1 MFLKKYLNL
10 IIVSLLALVFFI
22 ATASFNYVTQDAGY
36 VKWTSPDETANYF
49 FAKNFALTGELA
61 VFDQA
66 NLRGDNM
73 VIPRSVRSDNGFI
86 KPVSFLGIS
95 LVYGTIASL
104 AGVGV
109 IPYLTPVFAAFGIVL
124 FYLITRRLFS
134 ERVGLW
140 SAFILASFPV
150 YIYYTVRSMFH
161 NILFTVLLL
170 AGIYFFLLALGK
182 KILPLKIS
190 FMTWK
195 LPARRWWEMLGALVS
210 GIFIGLAIITRTS
223 EILWLLPALFITW
236 IFYVRRFGLAKL
248 IIFISGLALP
258 LLLVAFY
265 NQILYGSFWSG
276 GYNEMNRSLS
286 DMAKVGGDIFKF
298 GWGSEGLVYL
308 QGYLSSIFH
317 NIFYF
322 GFKPRQSE
330 TMFLNYVVKM
340 FPILFYAGLTGIFFL
355 ILQNCRR
362 FQKKYL
368 VYILV
373 WLFLSSFLVIYYGSW
388 KFSDNPN
395 LTVTI
400 GNSYTRYWLPLY
412 LGLIPLAASALVRIS
427 RALVLLDNK
436 SVNRLKRLI
445 ATGLQAAAVLAIA
458 SISIIF
464 VLYGSEEGLA
474 YLYYTNQAEKL
485 NTEQV
490 WALTDP
496 EGIIITQY
504 YDKFFWPER
513 RVIMG
518 VLSDE
523 GILKAAVKLVDYY
536 PVYYYNF
543 YLKPADVAYLNQ
555 SKLSPYGLKMTE
567 IKKTN
572 AKFGL
577 YKLGIG
583 TSTVLIKK

>member
-1 MFLKKYLNL
+1 M
-10 IIVSLLALVFFI
+10 ALVFFI
-22 ATASFNYVTQDAGY
+22 ATASFNYFSQEADY

-49 FAKNFALTGELA
+49 FSKNFALTGELA

-95 LVYGTIASL
+95 LVYGKIASL

-109 IPYLTPVFAAFGIVL
+109 IPYLTPLFAAFGIVL
-124 FYLITRRLFS
+124 FYLIVRRLFS

-161 NILFTVLLL
+161 NVLFIVLLL

-182 KILPLKIS
+182 RKSSLKLP
-190 FMTWK
+190 FVTWK
-195 LPARRWWEMLGALVS
+195 LPASVWWAMLAALIS
-210 GIFIGLAIITRTS
+210 GIFVGLAIITRTS
-223 EILWLLPALFITW
+223 EILWLLPALFIVW
-236 IFYVRRFGLAKL
+236 IFYARRFGLAKL
-248 IIFISGLALP
+248 VIFIAGLSLP
-258 LLLVAFY
+258 LLLAAFY
-265 NQILYGSFWSG
+265 NQILYGSFWYG

-286 DMAKVGGDIFKF
+286 DLAKAGGNILKF
-298 GWGSEGLVYL
+298 GWGGEGLAYL
-308 QGYLSSIFH
+308 QEYFSNIFH

-330 TMFLNYVVKM
+330 TIFVSYVVKM
-340 FPILFYAGLTGIFFL
+340 FPILFYSGLAGIFFL

-373 WLFLSSFLVIYYGSW
+373 WLFLSAFLAIYYGSW

-395 LTVTI
+395 MTSTI

-412 LGLIPLAASALVRIS
+412 LGLIPLAASALVRVS
-427 RALVLLDNK
+427 RALVLLDSK
-436 SVNRLKRLI
+436 SASRLKRLI
-445 ATGLQAAAVLAIA
+445 ATGLQASAVFATTA
-458 SISIIF
+458 ISIIF
-464 VLYGSEEGLA
+464 VLYGSEEGLV
-474 YLYYTNQAEKL
+474 YLYYTNQAEKI
-485 NTEQV
+485 NTERV
-490 WALTDP
+490 WSLTDK
-496 EGIIITQY
+496 EGIIITKY

-518 VLSDE
+518 VLPDE
-523 GILKAAVKLVDYY
+523 GILKAATKLIKYY
-536 PVYYYNF
+536 PVYYYTF

-555 SKLSPYGLKMTE
+555 NKLSPYGLRIAE

-572 AKFGL
+572 AEFGL
-577 YKLGIG
+577 YKLETG

>member
-1 MFLKKYLNL
+1 
-10 IIVSLLALVFFI
+10 
-22 ATASFNYVTQDAGY
+22 
-36 VKWTSPDETANYF
+36 
-49 FAKNFALTGELA
+49 
-61 VFDQA
+61 
-66 NLRGDNM
+66 
-73 VIPRSVRSDNGFI
+73 
-86 KPVSFLGIS
+86 
-95 LVYGTIASL
+95 
-104 AGVGV
+104 
-109 IPYLTPVFAAFGIVL
+109 
-124 FYLITRRLFS
+124 
-134 ERVGLW
+134 
-140 SAFILASFPV
+140 
-150 YIYYTVRSMFH
+150 
-161 NILFTVLLL
+161 
-170 AGIYFFLLALGK
+170 LLALGK
-182 KILPLKIS
+182 KILPLKIP
-190 FMTWK
+190 FVTWK
-195 LPARRWWEMLGALVS
+195 IPARQWWEMLGALVS
-210 GIFIGLAIITRTS
+210 GVFIGLAIITRTS

-236 IFYVRRFGLAKL
+236 IFYAQRFGLAKL

-265 NQILYGSFWSG
+265 NQILYGSFWYG

-340 FPILFYAGLTGIFFL
+340 FPILFYAGLTGIFFI

-373 WLFLSSFLVIYYGSW
+373 WSFLSAFLVIYYGSW

-395 LTVTI
+395 LTFTI

-412 LGLIPLAASALVRIS
+412 LGLMPLAASALVRIS

-436 SVNRLKRLI
+436 SVNRLKRLV

-496 EGIIITQY
+496 DGIIITQY

-518 VLSDE
+518 VLPDE
-523 GILKAAVKLVDYY
+523 GILKAAVKLADYY

-577 YKLGIG
+577 YKLGRG